1 MLVVNLCIAMLKQ
14 ESILPV
20 KMDMEMGTGREI
32 NITLCSHAAVLSRQA
47 GSIVLNKMDHSL
59 SSAP

>member
-20 KMDMEMGTGREI
+20 KMDVEMGMGREI
-32 NITLCSHAAVLSRQA
+32 NITLCSHAAVLSRQG